1 MAGPEKSGKERPR
14 GGGYVVEAAVPLAAI
29 GFSPQAGQTYKLD
42 LGVIF
47 SDAKGD
53 NRAARVYWSNTA
65 TGLVSDVPGE
75 IMATPS
81 LWGRASLAP

>member
-1 MAGPEKSGKERPR
+1 MAK
-14 GGGYVVEAAVPLAAI
+14 V
-29 GFSPQAGQTYKLD
+29 YKLD

-47 SDAKGD
+47 SDTKGD